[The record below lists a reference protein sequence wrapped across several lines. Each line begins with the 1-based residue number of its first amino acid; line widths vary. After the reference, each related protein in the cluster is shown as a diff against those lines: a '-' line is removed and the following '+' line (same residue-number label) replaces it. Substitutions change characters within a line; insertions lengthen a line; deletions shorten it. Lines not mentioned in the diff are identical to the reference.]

1 MKTIAIT
8 LAILTAPPAM
18 PAQADVVAA
27 EAGGFQVKGQVTI
40 AAPRETV
47 WPALLDPN
55 GWWSPSHRWFEGSTM
70 TLDPRP
76 GGCWCETGP
85 DGAGAKHLE
94 IGLITPPE
102 TVQMLGGL
110 GPLQGMGLD
119 GVLTIKLASVEGGTT
134 VEWTYTVTGWAPNS
148 IASMAAP
155 VDSVLT
161 EQMGHLKAS
170 IED

>member
-1 MKTIAIT
+1 MKIIAAT
-8 LAILTAPPAM
+8 LAILGATVAM
-18 PAQADVVAA
+18 PAQAEVVAA
-27 EAGGFQVKGQVTI
+27 EAGGFQVKGQITV

-47 WPALLDPN
+47 WTALLDPN

-85 DGAGAKHLE
+85 NGAGAKHLE

-102 TVQMLGGL
+102 TLQMTGGL

-119 GVLTIKLASVEGGTT
+119 GVLTINLTSVEGGTT
-134 VEWTYTVTGWAPNS
+134 VDWTYTVTGWAPTG
-148 IASMAAP
+148 IAFMAAP
-155 VDSVLT
+155 VDGVLT
-161 EQMGHLKAS
+161 EQMARLKVS
-170 IED
+170 IET

>member
-1 MKTIAIT
+1 MKINAIT
-8 LAILTAPPAM
+8 LAILAATVAAPAR
-18 PAQADVVAA
+18 ADVVAA
-27 EAGGFQVKGQVTI
+27 EANGFQVKGQVTI
-40 AAPRETV
+40 AASRETV

-55 GWWSPSHRWFEGSTM
+55 GWWSPSHRWFDGSTM

-94 IGLITPPE
+94 IGLITRPE
-102 TVQMLGGL
+102 TLQMTGGL

-134 VEWTYTVTGWAPNS
+134 VDWTYTVTGWAPS
-148 IASMAAP
+148 GIALMAAP
-155 VDSVLT
+155 VDGVLT
-161 EQMGHLKAS
+161 EQMGRLKAL